1 MYTNYDIRE
10 PQVRL
15 IGSDGQQLG
24 IKTIQEAQRIADDKN
39 LDLVLINPTATP
51 PVCKIMDYKKYRF
64 ELLKKEKDEKKNR
77 KVVELKD
84 IWLSATIDVGDLETK
99 SKQARKF
106 IADGNKVRLSIR
118 MKGRQQI
125 HPEISMGVMNE
136 FFTLVNDIAQ
146 IEKSPLQDG
155 RNITMVIVPLTKK

>member
-1 MYTNYDIRE
+1 LYTNYDIRE